1 MSLLVRDVMS
11 QHVVT
16 IDRGASVKDAARLM
30 EKYDVGCLI
39 VLDGGKAV
47 GIITER
53 DMLSRVLLQPIDPE
67 TTSINEVMSAP
78 LIYTDPE
85 KDLQDAME
93 LMNERRIKRLPVI
106 VEGNSVGILSITDIV
121 RSVGFLEHTATFRRR
136 AYVISNS
143 TICWAQIAVFGIRP
157 STYVLTCEVPL
168 LFACKVTAMQVV
180 VEELK
185 TCPLRIWHEH
195 VGYRYQSGKTCR
207 TLVETF
213 HSFHFL
219 I

>member
-121 RSVGFLEHTATFRRR
+121 RSVGFLEHTA
-136 AYVISNS
+136 NS
-143 TICWAQIAVFGIRP
+143 LCGR
-157 STYVLTCEVPL
+157 
-168 LFACKVTAMQVV
+168 
-180 VEELK
+180 
-185 TCPLRIWHEH
+185 
-195 VGYRYQSGKTCR
+195 CR
-207 TLVETF
+207 WKN
-213 HSFHFL
+213 SA
-219 I
+219 